1 MPNAYTHYSDI
12 ESTLLHQG
20 FTRYWDASASVPY
33 LYNAQKKQF
42 VSYEDPESLALKCA
56 YIQRMHLGGIMFWEY
71 SADASGALLD
81 TIYRAFHG
89 KSDEQR
95 GGWTMIS
102 TAPVTSSTGIAGQTT
117 STRVVS
123 IDIFRGITMAVM
135 IFVNDLSSV
144 HGLSKWTYHMPRDVD
159 AMTYVD
165 MVFPAFLFIVG
176 MSLPL
181 AVRQRLRRNPSVRRL
196 WLHMIL
202 RSVALLALGLILAN
216 VDYCDPARMHLSPVC
231 VGSARPGRRPSCCGT
246 FTRVSAAG
254 SCSILR
260 LAGAALLVFVFAI
273 FRRAVP
279 GGEAWIQFSYPEI
292 LGLIGLA
299 YFAVCLLYI
308 PTRRW
313 RLAPLAWLIVLV
325 AYNSACCAH
334 WIRVEHV
341 SLYLWP
347 FGNGAHVSLIMAGIV
362 TSLIFLD
369 EGRIGGP
376 ARKMQLGALMGI
388 LAFVAGWFLR
398 PLGIS
403 KIRAT
408 PTWAL
413 WTVAACCL
421 LFTALYWLCD
431 LKKHTGW
438 AWLVRPAG
446 SNTLLTYLIPD
457 IYYFLVALTGT
468 AYLEDHWNHGW
479 PGVIRAIVFTVA
491 MLLVARAATRARLRM
506 QL

>member
-1 MPNAYTHYSDI
+1 
-12 ESTLLHQG
+12 
-20 FTRYWDASASVPY
+20 
-33 LYNAQKKQF
+33 
-42 VSYEDPESLALKCA
+42 
-56 YIQRMHLGGIMFWEY
+56 
-71 SADASGALLD
+71 
-81 TIYRAFHG
+81 
-89 KSDEQR
+89 
-95 GGWTMIS
+95 MIS
-102 TAPVTSSTGIAGQTT
+102 TTPVASQTTTARPTT

-123 IDIFRGITMAVM
+123 IDIFRGLTMAVM
-135 IFVNDLSSV
+135 IFVNDLAGV
-144 HGLSKWTYHMPRDVD
+144 RGLSKWTYHMPASVN

-181 AVRQRLRRNPSVRRL
+181 AVRHRLKRNASIGGL
-196 WLHMIL
+196 WVHVVL
-202 RSVALLALGLILAN
+202 RSGALLALGLILAN
-216 VDYCDPARMHLSPVC
+216 VDHCDEARMHLSANVW
-231 VGSARPGRRPSCCGT
+231 GLLGLGGAILLWNTYTDAGRRTTLALRG
-246 FTRVSAAG
+246 AG
-254 SCSILR
+254 
-260 LAGAALLVFVFAI
+260 LAVLFFVFAV
-273 FRRAVP
+273 FRRATP
-279 GGEAWIQFSYPEI
+279 HGEAWIRFSYPEI

-313 RLAPLAWLIVLV
+313 RPAPVVWLV
-325 AYNSACCAH
+325 ALVAWNCACCAQ
-334 WIRVEHV
+334 WIRINHV
-341 SLYLWP
+341 SLYVWP
-347 FGNGAHVSLIMAGIV
+347 FGNGAHTSLIMAGIV

-369 EGRIGGP
+369 EEGPGGP
-376 ARKMQLGALMGI
+376 GRKVQLGVLMAVA
-388 LAFVAGWFLR
+388 AFAAGWFLR

-421 LFTALYWLCD
+421 LFTALYWVCD
-431 LKKHTGW
+431 VKKRTGW

-457 IYYFLVALTGT
+457 IYYFLAPVAGIEF
-468 AYLEDHWNHGW
+468 LEDRWSYGW
-479 PGVIRAIVFTVA
+479 AGVIRAVVFTVA

>member
-1 MPNAYTHYSDI
+1 
-12 ESTLLHQG
+12 
-20 FTRYWDASASVPY
+20 
-33 LYNAQKKQF
+33 
-42 VSYEDPESLALKCA
+42 
-56 YIQRMHLGGIMFWEY
+56 
-71 SADASGALLD
+71 
-81 TIYRAFHG
+81 
-89 KSDEQR
+89 
-95 GGWTMIS
+95 MIS
-102 TAPVTSSTGIAGQTT
+102 TASATASTGIAGQTT

-123 IDIFRGITMAVM
+123 IDIFRGITMALM
-135 IFVNDLSSV
+135 IFVNDLASV
-144 HGLSKWTYHMPRDVD
+144 HGLSKWTYHMPANVD

-165 MVFPAFLFIVG
+165 MVYPAFLFIVG

-181 AVRQRLRRNPSVRRL
+181 AVRQRLRRNASVSKL
-196 WLHMIL
+196 WLHVAL
-202 RSVALLALGLILAN
+202 RSVALLVLGLILAN
-216 VDYCDPARMHLSPVC
+216 VDYCDSARMHMPSEVWALLGLGGAILLWNVYTGLSSKV
-231 VGSARPGRRPSCCGT
+231 VMM
-246 FTRVSAAG
+246 
-254 SCSILR
+254 LR

-273 FRRAVP
+273 FRRGVP
-279 GGEAWIQFSYPEI
+279 GGEAWINFSYPEI
-292 LGLIGLA
+292 LGLIGLT

-313 RLAPLAWLIVLV
+313 RPAPVVWLVVLV
-325 AYNSACCAH
+325 AYNSACRAQ
-334 WIRVEHV
+334 WIRLDHV
-341 SLYLWP
+341 PLYFWP
-347 FGNGAHVSLIMAGIV
+347 FGNGAMVSLVMAGIV

-376 ARKMQLGALMGI
+376 ARKMQLGLLMGI

-413 WTVAACCL
+413 WTVAACCV

-431 LKKHTGW
+431 VKKRTGW

-457 IYYFLVALTGT
+457 IYYFLVGLTGT
-468 AYLEDHWNHGW
+468 AYLEEHWNQGW
-479 PGVIRAIVFTVA
+479 PGIFRAVAFTVA

>member
-1 MPNAYTHYSDI
+1 MT
-12 ESTLLHQG
+12 ST
-20 FTRYWDASASVPY
+20 ASVRP
-33 LYNAQKKQF
+33 
-42 VSYEDPESLALKCA
+42 
-56 YIQRMHLGGIMFWEY
+56 
-71 SADASGALLD
+71 
-81 TIYRAFHG
+81 
-89 KSDEQR
+89 
-95 GGWTMIS
+95 
-102 TAPVTSSTGIAGQTT
+102 STGIAGQTT

-135 IFVNDLSSV
+135 IFVNDLDSV
-144 HGLSKWTYHMPRDVD
+144 HGLSKWTYHMPAKVD

-181 AVRQRLRRNPSVRRL
+181 AVRQRLRQNPSVGRL
-196 WLHMIL
+196 WLHVTL
-202 RSVALLALGLILAN
+202 RSVALLILGLILAN
-216 VDYCDPARMHLSPVC
+216 VEHCDRARIHLSPYLWALL
-231 VGSARPGRRPSCCGT
+231 GL
-246 FTRVSAAG
+246 AG
-254 SCSILR
+254 AILLWNVYTGLSSKVVRILR
-260 LAGAALLVFVFAI
+260 LTGAVLLVFVFAI
-273 FRRAVP
+273 FRRSTP
-279 GGEAWIQFSYPEI
+279 GGEAWIDFSYPEI
-292 LGLIGLA
+292 LGLIGLT

-313 RLAPLAWLIVLV
+313 RLAPVAWLVILV
-325 AYNSACCAH
+325 AYNSACRAH
-334 WIRVEHV
+334 WIRIDHV
-341 SLYLWP
+341 PLYLWP
-347 FGNGAHVSLIMAGIV
+347 FGNGAMPSLIMAGIV
-362 TSLIFLD
+362 TSLIFLG
-369 EGRIGGP
+369 ESRIEGP
-376 ARKMQLGALMGI
+376 ARKMLLALSMAI

-421 LFTALYWLCD
+421 LFTVLYWLCD
-431 LKKHTGW
+431 VKKRTGW

-468 AYLEDHWNHGW
+468 AYLQEHWNQGW
-479 PGVIRAIVFTVA
+479 PGVIRAVAFTIA

>member
-1 MPNAYTHYSDI
+1 MN
-12 ESTLLHQG
+12 
-20 FTRYWDASASVPY
+20 
-33 LYNAQKKQF
+33 
-42 VSYEDPESLALKCA
+42 
-56 YIQRMHLGGIMFWEY
+56 
-71 SADASGALLD
+71 
-81 TIYRAFHG
+81 
-89 KSDEQR
+89 
-95 GGWTMIS
+95 S
-102 TAPVTSSTGIAGQTT
+102 TARATPSTGIAGQTT

-135 IFVNDLSSV
+135 IFVNDLASV
-144 HGLSKWTYHMPRDVD
+144 RGLSKWTYHMPANVN

-165 MVFPAFLFIVG
+165 MVYPAFLFIVG

-181 AVRQRLRRNPSVRRL
+181 AVRQRLKRSPSVAKL
-196 WLHMIL
+196 WLHVIL

-216 VDYCDPARMHLSPVC
+216 VDYCDQARMHVSPEVWALLGLAGGILLWNVYTGLS
-231 VGSARPGRRPSCCGT
+231 RR
-246 FTRVSAAG
+246 VVL
-254 SCSILR
+254 ILR

-292 LGLIGLA
+292 LGLIGLT

-325 AYNSACCAH
+325 AYNCVCSAH
-334 WIRVEHV
+334 WIYVDRIP
-341 SLYLWP
+341 LYIWP
-347 FGNGAHVSLIMAGIV
+347 FGNGCMASLIMAGVV

-369 EGRIGGP
+369 DGRISEP
-376 ARKMQLGALMGI
+376 PRKLQLGLLMGI
-388 LAFVAGWFLR
+388 LAFIAGWFLR

-413 WTVAACCL
+413 WTVAACCV

-431 LKKHTGW
+431 MKKRTGW

-446 SNTLLTYLIPD
+446 SNTLLTYLLPD
-457 IYYFLVALTGT
+457 IYYFLVGLTGT
-468 AYLEDHWNHGW
+468 AYLQEHWNQGW
-479 PGVIRAIVFTVA
+479 PGVFRAIAFTVA
-491 MLLVARAATRARLRM
+491 ILLVAHAATRARLRM

>member
-1 MPNAYTHYSDI
+1 MT
-12 ESTLLHQG
+12 
-20 FTRYWDASASVPY
+20 SAATV
-33 LYNAQKKQF
+33 
-42 VSYEDPESLALKCA
+42 
-56 YIQRMHLGGIMFWEY
+56 H
-71 SADASGALLD
+71 
-81 TIYRAFHG
+81 
-89 KSDEQR
+89 
-95 GGWTMIS
+95 
-102 TAPVTSSTGIAGQTT
+102 SSTGIAGQTT

-135 IFVNDLSSV
+135 IFVNDLASV
-144 HGLSKWTYHMPRDVD
+144 HGLSKWTYHMPAHVD

-181 AVRQRLRRNPSVRRL
+181 AVRTRLKRNPSVTSL
-196 WLHMIL
+196 WLHVVL
-202 RSVALLALGLILAN
+202 RSLALLILGLILAN
-216 VDYCDPARMHLSPVC
+216 VDYCDEARMHISASVWGLLGLGGAILLWNVYTGLSSKV
-231 VGSARPGRRPSCCGT
+231 VLT
-246 FTRVSAAG
+246 
-254 SCSILR
+254 LR
-260 LAGAALLVFVFAI
+260 LIGAAVVAFVFAI
-273 FRRAVP
+273 FRRSTPA
-279 GGEAWIQFSYPEI
+279 GEAWIQFSYPEI

-313 RLAPLAWLIVLV
+313 RYAPLGWLIALV
-325 AYNSACCAH
+325 AFNSACCAH
-334 WIRVEHV
+334 WVHTDHV

-347 FGNGAHVSLIMAGIV
+347 FGNGSHVSLIMAGIV

-369 EGRIGGP
+369 EGRIGAP
-376 ARKMQLGALMGI
+376 TRKIQLGLLMAI
-388 LAFVAGWFLR
+388 LAFAAGWFLR

-408 PTWAL
+408 PTWSL

-421 LFTALYWLCD
+421 LFTALFWLCD
-431 LKKHTGW
+431 VKKRTGW

-457 IYYFLVALTGT
+457 ICYFLFALTGT
-468 AYLEDHWNHGW
+468 YFLEEHWNHGW

-491 MLLVARAATRARLRM
+491 MLLVAHAATRARLRM

>member
-1 MPNAYTHYSDI
+1 
-12 ESTLLHQG
+12 
-20 FTRYWDASASVPY
+20 
-33 LYNAQKKQF
+33 
-42 VSYEDPESLALKCA
+42 
-56 YIQRMHLGGIMFWEY
+56 
-71 SADASGALLD
+71 
-81 TIYRAFHG
+81 
-89 KSDEQR
+89 
-95 GGWTMIS
+95 MIS

-117 STRVVS
+117 STRVIS

-144 HGLSKWTYHMPRDVD
+144 HGLSKWTYHMPGNVD

-181 AVRQRLRRNPSVRRL
+181 AVRQRLRRIPSVPRL
-196 WLHMIL
+196 WLHIVL
-202 RSVALLALGLILAN
+202 RSAALLAIGLILAN
-216 VDYCDPARMHLSPVC
+216 VEHCDSARMHLAPEVWALL
-231 VGSARPGRRPSCCGT
+231 G
-246 FTRVSAAG
+246 
-254 SCSILR
+254 
-260 LAGAALLVFVFAI
+260 LAGAILLWNAYTGLSSRTVLILRMLGGALLVFVFAI
-273 FRRAVP
+273 FRRKVP

-334 WIRVEHV
+334 WIRLGHL

-362 TSLIFLD
+362 TSLIFVD
-369 EGRIGGP
+369 EGRIGTP
-376 ARKMQLGALMGI
+376 ARKMQLGALLGI
-388 LAFVAGWFLR
+388 LAFAAGWFLR

-431 LKKHTGW
+431 VKKRTGW

-446 SNTLLTYLIPD
+446 SNTLLAYLIPD
-457 IYYFLVALTGT
+457 IYYFVAWLTGT
-468 AYLEDHWNHGW
+468 AYLEDHWRQGW
-479 PGVIRAIVFTVA
+479 PGVLRAVVFTVA
-491 MLLVARAATRARLRM
+491 MLLVARAATRARLRL